1 MRGHIII
8 CGQGKV
14 GISALEI
21 LKDQGEQVVVIARD
35 VSPEWARRAEAAAV
49 RLLHEDARDESAL
62 RRAEV
67 ERARAI
73 IIATDDDLTN
83 LEIAIDSQ
91 RLNPEI
97 RVVLRLLDADLADR
111 ARRDM
116 HLAAVLNSARLAAP
130 AFVAAALGQDL
141 LRAFQLDGTFVIV
154 AEHRISSP
162 SAGAGRTPEELA
174 DALGVVPL
182 AVRRGG
188 ASDHGPSDAGTLQ
201 EGDVLVSAA
210 VQPAT
215 TRSSTSAGRRPRRDR
230 GFTIAALGAVW
241 SSASPLL
248 RAAVVVSAAV
258 VLTGSLVFHFAMGLS
273 PIDALYF
280 TMTIVTTV
288 GFGDF
293 FLRDASVGL
302 KLFGC
307 LMMLAGAS
315 LLAVVFGVLTEYLLT
330 LRVERVLGAPRCM
343 LSGHT
348 VVVGLGHLGT
358 RVALRLHQ
366 LGRAVIAVD
375 PDARSEAADDW
386 PADLRVVRGDATS
399 DEVLDQVGISRAGV
413 VLAVTDDDMVNLRVA
428 HKAAVRNNG
437 VRTVVRLFRSSLAR
451 KLGESLLGVDVALN
465 PSTAAGATFAAAAL
479 CDGVEQGF
487 VIGSRLMML
496 RSVTAGAVSACV
508 NAAAEARPALTRARA
523 LLARPGSEQPWAPL
537 NQLAVLKPETQLLV
551 VEVYDRC
558 RHLPMRAQVAVEPAE
573 QEP

>member
-49 RLLHEDARDESAL
+49 RLLHEDARDEGTL

-67 ERARAI
+67 ERARAM

-91 RLNPEI
+91 RLNPDI

-111 ARRDM
+111 ACRDM
-116 HLAAVLNSARLAAP
+116 NLQAVLNSARLAAP

-141 LRAFQLDGTFVIV
+141 VRAFQVGGAFVIV
-154 AEHRISSP
+154 AEYRVGDQ
-162 SAGAGRTPEELA
+162 ATGAGRSPEELS
-174 DALGVVPL
+174 DALGTVPL

-188 ASDHGPSDAGTLQ
+188 VSDQDAGDVGALQ
-201 EGDVLVSAA
+201 EGDVLVTASVQPVTAPSSGNTRPMWGGCGMSLAA
-210 VQPAT
+210 V
-215 TRSSTSAGRRPRRDR
+215 R
-230 GFTIAALGAVW
+230 GVW
-241 SSASPLL
+241 KSASPLL
-248 RAAVVVSAAV
+248 RAAVVVSVGV
-258 VLTGSLVFHFAMGLS
+258 VVTGSLVFHFAMGLS
-273 PIDALYF
+273 PIDAFYF

-293 FLRDASVGL
+293 VLRDASVGL

-375 PDARSEAADDW
+375 PDARAEVADDW
-386 PADLRVVRGDATS
+386 PADLHVVHGDATS

-428 HKAAVRNNG
+428 HRAAVRNSG
-437 VRTVVRLFRSSLAR
+437 IRTVVRLFRSSLAR

-479 CDGVEQGF
+479 CDGVEHGF
-487 VIGSRLMML
+487 MIGSRLMML
-496 RSVTAGAVSACV
+496 RTVTAGSVAGCV
-508 NAAAEARPALTRARA
+508 GAKDGVQAALKQARA
-523 LLARPGSEQPWAPL
+523 LLARPGSEQPWGPPG
-537 NQLAVLKPETQLLV
+537 QLAVLKPETQILV